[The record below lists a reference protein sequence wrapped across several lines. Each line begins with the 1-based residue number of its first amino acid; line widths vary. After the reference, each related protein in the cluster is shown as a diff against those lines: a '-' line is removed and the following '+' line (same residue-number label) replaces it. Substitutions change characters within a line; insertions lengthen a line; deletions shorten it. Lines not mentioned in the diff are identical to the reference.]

1 MAAGIE
7 LAGWGHHP
15 EDLSEGH
22 HLTPFAPGPE
32 GGSWGAGQYMA
43 GGCMPQQKVRLR
55 NQRFWQAHDPGE
67 IYRCI
72 RGLGSSIP
80 ERCLF

>member
-43 GGCMPQQKVRLR
+43 GGCMPQQKVR
-55 NQRFWQAHDPGE
+55 
-67 IYRCI
+67 
-72 RGLGSSIP
+72 
-80 ERCLF
+80 